1 MNPEEINYSG
11 QYLNNTEY
19 RIKIRT
25 GSDIENAKNDAICGE
40 MLLVTGASPSIYV
53 CTETAGEND
62 AVIYKL
68 PDLSLSE
75 SCVSSPLSI
84 IVDSEYD
91 VETSTS
97 RFKYTTRGSGGAGS
111 AFGCISALRGS
122 TLSISVV
129 GHTADLQTHPIKI
142 TEFND
147 QGQHGTKR
155 TDVVRTD
162 NADGSYTLTW
172 EVPCDTTIDK
182 YQYQCESHSSMRG
195 VINVFGVCVDSD
207 GDGILDGADSHP
219 GDSNQSGVD
228 ADNDG
233 LDDAID
239 PDPNDP
245 DSDDDG
251 ILDGVDSHPSDSTQ
265 SGVDAD
271 NDGLDDAI
279 DPDPND
285 PDSDDDGIL
294 DGVDSHPS
302 DSTQSG
308 VDADN
313 DGLDDAIDPD
323 PNDPDSDDDG
333 ILDGVDSHPSDS
345 TQSGVDADN
354 DGLDDAIDPDSNDP
368 DSDDDGILDGVDSH
382 PSDSTQSGVDADSDG
397 LDDAIDPDPNDPDSD
412 DDGILDGVDSHP
424 SDSTQSGIDSDN
436 DGVDDVVDAFPNN
449 ADFNTPQ
456 NYSVT
461 WSQSFNVSM
470 SNGPIQ
476 LTAVNESN
484 SEAIVYSIHSGDNAE
499 IINGNELNLLSE
511 GTVQVTISIPATYT
525 PSGGKQHNELPA
537 GTVVNTF
544 TITDDL
550 GGNSSSIIDSVTPAV
565 FDGNYDG
572 QPLQLSGLIGG
583 YRQINGDTYR
593 EWTQVYYS
601 DDSSHTIIL
610 ETGGLVKFVF
620 QPSND
625 QAPAITSTIG
635 TWNSDGLTLDNDWH
649 IELQPRPSSTYGGF
663 MRIAYGSIDET
674 PAEYEPYVSAWA
686 ANADSA
692 NRPYI
697 LEVSHSM
704 GVDGFGDPVIL
715 QDLVVIDIR
724 AGSPDDEY
732 KASNGASMT
741 STSLGDWESVSSWE
755 DRNIPGPVPPELVFQ
770 KAGSIITMSRE
781 IYNEYSYDRN
791 LAIYRGGDTS
801 RVAITV
807 KDQFSFFLDRRSE
820 LI

>member
-97 RFKYTTRGSGGAGS
+97 RFKYTTRNSGGVGS

-162 NADGSYTLTW
+162 NTDGSYTLTW

-207 GDGILDGADSHP
+207 GDGIFNGADSHP
-219 GDSNQSGVD
+219 SDSTQSGVD
-228 ADNDG
+228 ADGDG

-251 ILDGVDSHPSDSTQ
+251 ILDGADSHPSDSTQ
-265 SGVDAD
+265 SGV
-271 NDGLDDAI
+271 
-279 DPDPND
+279 
-285 PDSDDDGIL
+285 
-294 DGVDSHPS
+294 
-302 DSTQSG
+302 
-308 VDADN
+308 
-313 DGLDDAIDPD
+313 
-323 PNDPDSDDDG
+323 
-333 ILDGVDSHPSDS
+333 
-345 TQSGVDADN
+345 
-354 DGLDDAIDPDSNDP
+354 
-368 DSDDDGILDGVDSH
+368 
-382 PSDSTQSGVDADSDG
+382 
-397 LDDAIDPDPNDPDSD
+397 
-412 DDGILDGVDSHP
+412 
-424 SDSTQSGIDSDN
+424 DSDN

-449 ADFNTPQ
+449 AGFNTPQ

-511 GTVQVTISIPATYT
+511 GPVQVTISIPATYT
-525 PSGGKQHNELPA
+525 PSGVKQHNELPA

-610 ETGGLVKFVF
+610 ETGGLVKFAF

-625 QAPAITSTIG
+625 QAPVITSTIG

-686 ANADSA
+686 ANAESA

-704 GVDGFGDPVIL
+704 GVDDWDDPVVL

-741 STSLGDWESVSSWE
+741 SMSLGDWESASSWE
-755 DRNIPGPVPPELVFQ
+755 DRNIPGPVPPQQVFQ

-781 IYNEYSYDRN
+781 IPNESSFDRN

-801 RVAITV
+801 RVSITV

>member
-11 QYLNNTEY
+11 QYLNNTEH

-40 MLLVTGASPSIYV
+40 MLLVTGASPAIYV
-53 CTETAGEND
+53 CTETAGESD

-97 RFKYTTRGSGGAGS
+97 RFKYTTRNSDGVGS

-162 NADGSYTLTW
+162 NTDGSYTLTW

-195 VINVFGVCVDSD
+195 VINVFGACVDSD

-228 ADNDG
+228 ADN
-233 LDDAID
+233 
-239 PDPNDP
+239 
-245 DSDDDG
+245 
-251 ILDGVDSHPSDSTQ
+251 
-265 SGVDAD
+265 
-271 NDGLDDAI
+271 
-279 DPDPND
+279 
-285 PDSDDDGIL
+285 
-294 DGVDSHPS
+294 
-302 DSTQSG
+302 
-308 VDADN
+308 
-313 DGLDDAIDPD
+313 
-323 PNDPDSDDDG
+323 
-333 ILDGVDSHPSDS
+333 
-345 TQSGVDADN
+345 
-354 DGLDDAIDPDSNDP
+354 
-368 DSDDDGILDGVDSH
+368 
-382 PSDSTQSGVDADSDG
+382 DG

-484 SEAIVYSIHSGDNAE
+484 SEAIVYSIHSDDNAE

-525 PSGGKQHNELPA
+525 PSGVKQHNELPA

-550 GGNSSSIIDSVTPAV
+550 GGN
-565 FDGNYDG
+565 
-572 QPLQLSGLIGG
+572 
-583 YRQINGDTYR
+583 
-593 EWTQVYYS
+593 
-601 DDSSHTIIL
+601 
-610 ETGGLVKFVF
+610 
-620 QPSND
+620 
-625 QAPAITSTIG
+625 
-635 TWNSDGLTLDNDWH
+635 
-649 IELQPRPSSTYGGF
+649 
-663 MRIAYGSIDET
+663 SIDET

-704 GVDGFGDPVIL
+704 GVDSWDDPVVL

-741 STSLGDWESVSSWE
+741 PMPLGDWESVSSWE
-755 DRNIPGPVPPELVFQ
+755 DRNIPGPVPPQQVFQ

-781 IYNEYSYDRN
+781 IPNESSFDRN

-807 KDQFSFFLDRRSE
+807 KDQLSFFLDRRPNLIPPQVHSGGQFPGSAVFDSE
-820 LI
+820 TGSGDVVINNKNFSSAYTFSYDGNDFSYYQNLLFNDDGSITFVSMDEYYDNGNNSNYGSEVTYDIGTWDTSGITFNTNWQGSAQEYQDNAGVSFYNKFNLYYIGT